1 MFLDLINLYK
11 KSIKSDRTPLEDF
24 NTECFA
30 NILKLYKNIKNDF
43 ILNFLGLPQ
52 DEYRIT
58 TQLRKDLPEVQNCI
72 IDLVFIGKSN
82 VCIIEN
88 KIESQEG
95 YKQLERYGHVLDI
108 HYLELKKHLFY
119 CTKYTE
125 LKNENGEYDI
135 YNFKQFK
142 WFEIAKFLKKYQNE
156 NPLINEYIKF
166 LYKYKMAQ
174 ENTFKSENIVAME
187 NLQKT
192 IEIAEFHIN
201 NSKENFNEAF
211 RSDKAEY
218 INNFDELKKNNR
230 VKNWKLGILNG
241 GGHSEI
247 LYCIEFKKL
256 KLKTQIYVSS
266 SNANYED
273 FKKISF
279 DRSVIK
285 SFDFEF
291 GFCYYVDTDLGKF
304 LNDENSDLNIKNW
317 FLNSFEI
324 MNTLISNNPQLNW
337 NK

>member
-30 NILKLYKNIKNDF
+30 NILKLYENIKNDF
-43 ILNFLGLPQ
+43 ILNFLELPE

-58 TQLRKDLPEVQNCI
+58 TQLRKDLPEVKNCI

-82 VCIIEN
+82 VCFIEN
-88 KIESQEG
+88 KIESKEG
-95 YKQLERYGHVLDI
+95 REQLLKYSRVLDI

-125 LKNENGEYDI
+125 LKNENGKYDI
-135 YNFKQFK
+135 YNFRQFK
-142 WFEIAKFLKKYQNE
+142 WFQIAKFLKKYQNE

-174 ENTFKSENIVAME
+174 DNTFKSENILTVE

-192 IEIAEFHIN
+192 FEIAEFHLN
-201 NSKENFNEAF
+201 NCKEDFNIKFSSEKNV
-211 RSDKAEY
+211 R
-218 INNFDELKKNNR
+218 NNNWNQLKIHNR
-230 VKNWKLGILNG
+230 ISNWKLGILNG

-247 LYCIEFKKL
+247 LYCIEFNNL
-256 KLKTQIYVSS
+256 KLKTQIYVT
-266 SNANYED
+266 SNNTNYEK
-273 FKKISF
+273 FKKLSN
-279 DRSVIK
+279 DRNDIR
-285 SFDFEF
+285 SFDFGS
-291 GFCYYVDTDLGKF
+291 GFCYYTSTDLGKF
-304 LNDENSDLNIKNW
+304 LNDENSDINIKEW
-317 FLNSFEI
+317 FCESFKIIE
-324 MNTLISNNPQLNW
+324 TLILNNPQLDW